1 MATKKKKE
9 EDQVEP
15 ETQESVPEDN
25 NERMGNNMS
34 EDYKPGIGV
43 DIGTSFIQVARRKA
57 DGKVDF
63 VSQRDAFYEI
73 IPVSSVNA
81 KLIERSLRN
90 RKAFYLNKNNHFFV
104 VGQSA
109 IDIANERQ
117 ESVQRPLKRGV
128 LSARDKESFGM
139 LSVILESL
147 AGTAKVEKESC
158 YYSYPADPIDAQF
171 DAVYHQNV
179 IGKIFQNL
187 GYAPTPV
194 LESEALV
201 YSELL
206 DEDLTGVTI
215 SCGAGMTNVTVAYM
229 GENILSFSIAK
240 GGDWIDESVARQMGL
255 SDTVVQAEKEA
266 GIDLLNPDGDIQ
278 EGIAIYYETLIKY
291 VADSLEY
298 KFKTSVQQIPKFK
311 EPIIVVVSGGTS
323 LAGGYLAK
331 LEEAFLEKTLPF
343 GVKEMRAASD
353 PLRAVANGALIAAQL

>member
-1 MATKKKKE
+1 MATKKKKL
-9 EDQVEP
+9 EDQTELDV
-15 ETQESVPEDN
+15 QEVSPEDN
-25 NERMGNNMS
+25 NERMGNNMTD
-34 EDYKPGIGV
+34 EYKPGIGV

-63 VSQRDAFYEI
+63 ISQRDAFYEI
-73 IPVSSVNA
+73 VPVSSVNA

-90 RKAFYLNKNNHFFV
+90 RKAFYLNRDNRFYV
-104 VGQSA
+104 VGQNA

-128 LSARDKESFGM
+128 LSARDKDSFGM
-139 LSVILESL
+139 LSVIIESL
-147 AGTAKVEKESC
+147 AGPAKVEKESC

-171 DAVYHQNV
+171 DAVFHQNV
-179 IGKIFQNL
+179 IGKIFRNL

-194 LESEALV
+194 LEAEALV

-215 SCGAGMTNVTVAYM
+215 SCGAGMTNVCVAYM
-229 GENILSFSIAK
+229 GENILSFSVAK
-240 GGDWIDESVARQMGL
+240 GGDWIDESVATQMGL

-266 GIDLLNPDGDIQ
+266 GIDLFNPDSDIK
-278 EGIAIYYETLIKY
+278 EGIAIYYDTLIKY

-298 KFKTSVQQIPKFK
+298 KFRTSVHQIPKFK

-323 LAGGYLAK
+323 LAGGFLQK
-331 LEEAFLEKTLPF
+331 LEEALVEKTLPF
-343 GVKEMRAASD
+343 GVKEMKPASD